1 MHPRTRKA
9 CIVSALA
16 IDLQHVYVA
25 VRHVFHFT
33 ATAAHR
39 LQPDACPG
47 VVHSYVFKRNVLN
60 TTRHFR
66 TDGDAVTRA
75 DDVVPED
82 DVL

>member
-1 MHPRTRKA
+1 MQSISVLEQNLGRK
-9 CIVSALA
+9 VSLF
-16 IDLQHVYVA
+16 
-25 VRHVFHFT
+25 RP
-33 ATAAHR
+33 AAHR
-39 LQPDACPG
+39 LQPNACPG

-82 DVL
+82 NVL